1 MKTKMKALFAV
12 LCVAAV
18 AVVSALGTLAY
29 LTSEDSDVNTFT
41 IGNVSLALEETDVDE
56 DDDPHNNQ
64 YHVVPGGEYTKD
76 PTVTVKAGSSEAYV
90 RMIMTVKNAAAVQ
103 KIVDNEKHG
112 LTDYADFLG
121 GWDPQIWIYQDFV
134 LDEEND
140 VIEFEF
146 RYHSIVDGFDE
157 TGEKQDIELEPLF
170 TTLKIPGTVSREELE
185 ALGEDFAIVFEAHA
199 IQAAGFT
206 GNEEKNMTA
215 EDMAWNSFE
224 QQVKK

>member
-29 LTSEDSDVNTFT
+29 LTSEDSDVNIFT

-121 GWDPQIWIYQDFV
+121 GWNPQIWIYQDFV

-157 TGEKQDIELEPLF
+157 AGVKQDIELEPLF
-170 TTLKIPGTVSREELE
+170 TTLKIPGTVGREELE